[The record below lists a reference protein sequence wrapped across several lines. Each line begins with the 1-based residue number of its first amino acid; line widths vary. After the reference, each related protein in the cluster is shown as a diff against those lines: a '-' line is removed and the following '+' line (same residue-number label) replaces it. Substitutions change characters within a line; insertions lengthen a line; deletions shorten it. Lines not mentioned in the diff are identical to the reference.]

1 VKIETRKI
9 QITGIVQGVGFRPFV
24 YNLANSYK
32 LNGFVLNDS
41 LGVTIVV
48 QGKTEDIH
56 SFKSQLRKKPPPQS
70 KIVSCISKEIES
82 KESFIDFSIRLSP
95 PGGKKSAAIS
105 PDLDICPECLKEMF
119 DPVNRRYLYPF
130 INCTNC
136 GPRYTIIQDIP
147 YDRPKTT
154 MHSFKMCESCQSEY
168 NDPANR
174 RFHAQPNACPG
185 CGPHLTLFDS
195 FQNTVQKGRSSS
207 ENQCFFERV
216 AELLKSGKII
226 AVKGIG
232 GFHLTCDATNEKVVS
247 SLRKRKY
254 REDKPFAVMFPDFKS
269 IGKICNV
276 NQSEEDLLESV
287 AHPIV
292 LLKKKTDYNLVNSIS
307 PDNHFLGAM
316 LPYAPL
322 HYLIFRFFNKPLVMT
337 SGNIS
342 DEPIVYMDE
351 DAIQR
356 LKGIADYFIIHN
368 REIHIRCDDSVYRI
382 WNNKPYPI
390 RRSRGYAPDKIIVD
404 WKFDTH
410 VLACG
415 PEQKNTFAL
424 AKDNAVYISHHIGDM
439 ENIEVLK
446 SLEEGVAHYKHVFD
460 IEPEIVAYDLH
471 PEYLSTKYAE
481 DYPDIN
487 SNDQKIHK
495 IGVQHHH
502 AHAVSCMIEN
512 GINQPVL
519 AIILDGTGYGTDGT
533 VWGGE
538 LLLAEYDRFE
548 RLGHF
553 QTTGLPGGSAAIKNP
568 WQMGVSYLN
577 EAFGN
582 KSVELNIPFFKEV
595 DPSKLSIILKM
606 LESGLNSPI
615 TSSCGRLF
623 DGVAAISGLRPKVNY
638 EGQAAVEFEQCIQ
651 DEYEEGY
658 KFPIINEYS
667 KIVLKWDKM
676 IHQLVKDV
684 EKQIP
689 ISIISQKFHNGLS
702 DGLMNWASE
711 AQTQTGIK
719 EIVLSG
725 GVFMNYYLL
734 TRLKKALEKKGFIV
748 YTHSV
753 VPCNDGGISLGQAV
767 IAGAQLKK
775 MEIE

>member
-1 VKIETRKI
+1 MKIETRKI

-24 YNLANSYK
+24 YNLARSHK
-32 LNGFVLNDS
+32 LKGFVLNDS
-41 LGVTIVV
+41 SGVAIVV

-56 SFKSQLRKKPPPQS
+56 SFENQLKKKPPPRS
-70 KIVSCISKEIES
+70 KIVSCISNEMES
-82 KESFIDFSIRLSP
+82 KEYFIDFSIRLSP
-95 PGGKKSAAIS
+95 SGGKKSAAVS
-105 PDLDICPECLKEMF
+105 PDLDICPECLKEML
-119 DPVNRRYLYPF
+119 DPDNRRYLYPF

-154 MHSFKMCESCQSEY
+154 MYSFKMCESCQSEY

-174 RFHAQPNACPG
+174 RFHAQPNACPK
-185 CGPHLTLFDS
+185 CGPHLTLLDS
-195 FQNTVQKGRSSS
+195 FQNTVLKGRSSS
-207 ENQCFFERV
+207 ENQRFFERV

-232 GFHLTCDATNEKVVS
+232 GFHLACDATNETAVS
-247 SLRKRKY
+247 LLRKRKY
-254 REDKPFAVMFPDFKS
+254 REDKPFAVMFPDLKS
-269 IGKICNV
+269 INRVCNV
-276 NQSEEDLLESV
+276 NQPERDLLESV
-287 AHPIV
+287 VHPIV
-292 LLKKKTDYNLVNSIS
+292 LLKNNADYNLANNVAPN
-307 PDNHFLGAM
+307 NHYLGAM
-316 LPYAPL
+316 LPYTPL
-322 HYLIFRFFNKPLVMT
+322 HHLIFRFFNKPLVMT

-342 DEPIVYMDE
+342 DEPIAYKDK

-356 LKGIADYFIIHN
+356 LGGIADYFIIHN
-368 REIHIRCDDSVYRI
+368 REIHIRCDDSVSRI

-390 RRSRGYAPDKIIVD
+390 RRSRGYAPDKIMVD
-404 WKFDTH
+404 WKFDRH

-424 AKDNAVYISHHIGDM
+424 AKDNAVYLSHHIGDM
-439 ENIEVLK
+439 ENLEVLK

-460 IEPEIVAYDLH
+460 IEPEIVASDLH
-471 PEYLSTKYAE
+471 PDYLSTKYAE
-481 DYPDIN
+481 DYPDFN

-519 AIILDGTGYGTDGT
+519 AIVLDGTGYGTDGT
-533 VWGGE
+533 IWGGE

-553 QTTGLPGGSAAIKNP
+553 QTTRLPGGTAAIKNP
-568 WQMGVSYLN
+568 WQMGVSYLS
-577 EAFGN
+577 EVFGN
-582 KSVELNIPFFKEV
+582 KLVGLNIPFLNDV
-595 DPSKLSIILKM
+595 NVQKLSIVLKM
-606 LESGLNSPI
+606 LESGMNSPI

-638 EGQAAVEFEQCIQ
+638 EGQAAVEFEQCIR

-658 KFPIINEYS
+658 NFPIFNEHL

-676 IHQLVKDV
+676 IRQLVKDV

-689 ISIISQKFHNGLS
+689 ISVISQKFHNGLS
-702 DGLMNWASE
+702 DGLLRWVSE
-711 AQTQTGIK
+711 AQKQTGIK

-725 GVFMNYYLL
+725 GVFMNHYLL
-734 TRLKKALEKKGFIV
+734 TRFKNALGKKGFIV

-775 MEIE
+775 